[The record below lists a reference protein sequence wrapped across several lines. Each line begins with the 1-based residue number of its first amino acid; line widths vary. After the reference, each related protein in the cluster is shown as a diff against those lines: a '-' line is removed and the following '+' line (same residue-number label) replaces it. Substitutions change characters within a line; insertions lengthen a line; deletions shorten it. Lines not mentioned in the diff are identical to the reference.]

1 MGMPIISRGSP
12 KWWHPK
18 NSAQEV
24 VPAPEWDSVM
34 HPHNTNSV
42 AVFIPV
48 DDINW
53 HALPINMAD
62 IDRQRDI
69 QPHVVILDRT
79 EGGLGP
85 IDGATVVEVGD
96 EESLGE
102 AYRAG
107 LKHTKADL
115 IALNIPGVRCLP
127 NRLTRQRT
135 DLAINRH
142 IDLVT
147 SNMVLVDEHGC
158 LTAEVDPNKA
168 DEAPTPYWQAGVMIR
183 RTALNRIGCSD
194 DLPVELFL
202 YMRLRAQGRTGH
214 MDAVLTVANAGE
226 FFALI
231 EDSLQDA
238 LAIRNIN
245 PPIRPSP
252 DKFANAR
259 RAFDA
264 RLSPD
269 ISASDALDRMIR
281 EGTFDR

>member
-1 MGMPIISRGSP
+1 MGTLTTSP
-12 KWWHPK
+12 GLSKWWALK
-18 NSAQEV
+18 NSSQEAWP
-24 VPAPEWDSVM
+24 VPDWDSVM
-34 HPHNTNSV
+34 HSNTTNSV

-48 DDINW
+48 DDTNW
-53 HALPINMAD
+53 PSLPVNMAD
-62 IDRQRDI
+62 IARQRDI
-69 QPHVVILDRT
+69 NPHVLILDRT

-85 IDGATVVEVGD
+85 IEGATVVEIGS

-102 AYRAG
+102 AYRTG

-115 IALNIPGVRCLP
+115 IALNIPGVRSLP

-142 IDLVT
+142 IDMVT
-147 SNMVLVDEHGC
+147 SNMVLVDETGS

-183 RTALNRIGCSD
+183 RTALSRIGRSD

-202 YMRLRAQGRTGH
+202 YMRLRSQGRTGH

-226 FFALI
+226 FFDLI
-231 EDSLQDA
+231 EDSLKDA
-238 LAIRNIN
+238 LAIRNIS

-252 DKFANAR
+252 DKFANDR
-259 RAFDA
+259 REFDA
-264 RLSPD
+264 RLNPETSV
-269 ISASDALDRMIR
+269 SDALDRMIR

>member
-1 MGMPIISRGSP
+1 
-12 KWWHPK
+12 
-18 NSAQEV
+18 
-24 VPAPEWDSVM
+24 VPDGDSVM
-34 HPHNTNSV
+34 HSTTTNYV

-48 DDINW
+48 DDTNW
-53 HALPINMAD
+53 HALPVNMAD
-62 IDRQRDI
+62 IERQRDVK
-69 QPHVVILDRT
+69 PHVVVLDRT
-79 EGGLGP
+79 AEGLGP
-85 IDGATVVEVGD
+85 IEGATVVEVGN

-102 AYRAG
+102 AYRMG

-115 IALNIPGVRCLP
+115 IALNIPGVRSLP
-127 NRLTRQRT
+127 NRLTLQRT

-147 SNMVLVDEHGC
+147 SNMVLVDEEGC
-158 LTAEVDPNKA
+158 LTAEVDPDKA
-168 DEAPTPYWQAGVMIR
+168 DEAPTPFWQAGVMIS
-183 RTALNRIGCSD
+183 RTELSRIGRSD

-214 MDAVLTVANAGE
+214 MDTVLTVGHAGD

-231 EDSLQDA
+231 EDSLKEA
-238 LAIRNIN
+238 MAIRNIN

-252 DKFANAR
+252 DKFANDR

-264 RLSPD
+264 RLNPKS
-269 ISASDALDRMIR
+269 SVSDALDRMIR

>member
-1 MGMPIISRGSP
+1 MG
-12 KWWHPK
+12 
-18 NSAQEV
+18 AL
-24 VPAPEWDSVM
+24 PEWDSVM
-34 HPHNTNSV
+34 HANTTNSV

-48 DDINW
+48 DDTNW
-53 HALPINMAD
+53 HVLPVNLAD
-62 IDRQRDI
+62 IQRQRDI
-69 QPHVVILDRT
+69 KPHVIVLDRT
-79 EGGLGP
+79 EGGLAS
-85 IDGATVVEVGD
+85 IDGATVVKVGI

-115 IALNIPGVRCLP
+115 IALSIPGVRSLP

-135 DLAINRH
+135 DMAINRH

-147 SNMVLVDEHGC
+147 SNMVLVDEEGC

-183 RTALNRIGCSD
+183 RNALNRIGRSD

-214 MDAVLTVANAGE
+214 MDAVLTVGNAGE

-231 EDSLQDA
+231 EDSLKEA

-264 RLSPD
+264 RLNPD
-269 ISASDALDRMIR
+269 ASVGDALDRMIR